1 MLNPKLDPRLLL
13 LLVLCVRLTA
23 ARPAN
28 RDVADCNGFEFRSS
42 FTKASDQE
50 SFTLVLDASGGR
62 APYHYL
68 LLDSKN
74 NLVSKDFSVHVFSGI
89 KRDRYRCIV
98 SDNNDCTKEQ
108 FIEVK

>member
-13 LLVLCVRLTA
+13 VFLLCLGLTA
-23 ARPAN
+23 ARPVNHAA
-28 RDVADCNGFEFRSS
+28 ADCNGFEFKAN
-42 FTKASDQE
+42 FTQALNQE
-50 SFTLVLDASGGR
+50 SFNLTIDAFGGR

-74 NLVSKDFSVHVFSGI
+74 KLVSNDFSVHVFNGI
-89 KRDRYRCIV
+89 ERGRYRCIV